1 MSDKFLFEELN
12 TLAEYGAIVDKKY
25 PFIDDN
31 LNPKLALRDY
41 QKQAFNRF
49 YFYFES
55 DKKPNSNVHLAY
67 HMATGSGK
75 TVVMAGLILYLYEHG
90 YRNFLFFVNRGQIV
104 EKTKDNFINQQSNK
118 YLFND
123 KIIID
128 NKQVELRAVDNFSY
142 SSGDDIN
149 ICFTT
154 IQELFSDF
162 HNEKE
167 NSLTLEDFKENKIA
181 LIADEAHHISAST
194 KKQIDWL
201 KPSWEN
207 TVEKIFKEHRQDNI
221 LLEFS
226 ATIELDNR
234 AVKEK
239 YLDKIIYQYDLQS
252 FVKDGF
258 SKKIDLFKSDTNK
271 KTRIG
276 QALIASIYREQVAI
290 KYGLNI
296 KPVVLFK
303 SAKIAQ
309 SIQNQVDFHKQIE
322 NLSAADLASIKDNSN
337 IEVLQNAFKFFIKQ
351 EISLNALADKIK
363 HAFDEK
369 KCLCT
374 NNDKELELN
383 QKRLNNLEDNNNAIR
398 AIFSVDKLNEGWD
411 VLNLFDIVRLYEGQ
425 SRGGSQGRKIS
436 NKTVSEAQLVGRG
449 ARYCPFIIKFDDDKY
464 RRKFDDDIKNELRI
478 LEELYFHSSNES
490 QYISEI
496 KQALIEQG
504 LMDEKGK
511 EPVKLPLKLKDK
523 PKLANKL
530 IFKNQRRE
538 KSYKHIKN
546 FADFGMVKTNFN
558 YDVHSGKGA
567 LIDVFDNQ
575 EDRQKTCKNDENFI
589 NFVGV
594 NIVKNAILSN
604 DFFSFANLKKSFPNL
619 SSINEFISSNDYMA
633 QLGIT
638 ISNKTDDLQPK
649 IKLNVA
655 LSVLNI
661 LQQEIKGN
669 ITNYQGTK
677 EFDGFNVGKIFN
689 EKTLLIPRDKQKTIL
704 DIPHDWFV
712 FEKFYGTSEEK
723 SLIELIARLIK
734 DVQSQYSDIY
744 LMRNER
750 HFALYDFEQGRRF
763 EPDFV
768 LLAKSNKSINYQFF
782 IEPKGRYLQA
792 QDKWKQD
799 FLLDIKQKAKTT
811 LEYTNQNYKIIGLEF
826 YNKEDE
832 NIFKSKLSAELSI

>member
-12 TLAEYGAIVDKKY
+12 TLAEYGAIVGKKY

-31 LNPKLALRDY
+31 LNPKLALREY

-75 TVVMAGLILYLYEHG
+75 TVVMAGLILYLYEQG

-154 IQELFSDF
+154 IQGLFSDF

-167 NSLTLEDFKENKIA
+167 NALTLEDFKENKIA

-207 TVEKIFKEHRQDNI
+207 TVETIFKSCQDNI

-226 ATIELDNR
+226 ATIELDNS

-351 EISLNALADKIK
+351 EISLNALVDKIK

-425 SRGGSQGRKIS
+425 SRGGSHVRKIS

-575 EDRQKTCKNDENFI
+575 EDMQKTYKNDENFI
-589 NFVGV
+589 NLVGV
-594 NIVKNAILSN
+594 NIVKNAILNN

-619 SSINEFISSNDYMA
+619 SSINEFISSNNYMA

-638 ISNKTDDLQPK
+638 INNKTDDLQPK
-649 IKLNVA
+649 VKLNIA

-677 EFDGFNVGKIFN
+677 EFNGFNVGKIFN

-704 DIPHDWFV
+704 DITHDWFV

-734 DVQSQYSDIY
+734 DMQSQYSDIY

-768 LLAKSNKSINYQFF
+768 LLAKSNKNINYQFF

-826 YNKEDE
+826 YNKDDE
-832 NIFKSKLSAELSI
+832 NSFKSELSAELSI

>member
-31 LNPKLALRDY
+31 LNPKLALREY

-75 TVVMAGLILYLYEHG
+75 TVVMAGLILYLYEQG

-154 IQELFSDF
+154 IQGLFSDF

-167 NSLTLEDFKENKIA
+167 NALTLEDFKENKIA
-181 LIADEAHHISAST
+181 LIADEAHHINAST

-207 TVEKIFKEHRQDNI
+207 TVETIFKSCQDNI

-226 ATIELDNR
+226 ATIELDNK
-234 AVKEK
+234 AVREK

-504 LMDEKGK
+504 LMDENGK
-511 EPVKLPLKLKDK
+511 EPIKLPLKLKDK

-530 IFKNQRRE
+530 IFKNKRRE

-589 NFVGV
+589 NLVGV

-649 IKLNVA
+649 VKLNIA

-669 ITNYQGTK
+669 TTNYQGTK
-677 EFDGFNVGKIFN
+677 EFNGFNVGKIFN

-734 DVQSQYSDIY
+734 DMQSQYSDIY

-768 LLAKSNKSINYQFF
+768 LLAKSNKNINYQFF

-826 YNKEDE
+826 YNKEYE
-832 NIFKSKLSAELSI
+832 NSFKSELSEELSI

>member
-31 LNPKLALRDY
+31 LNPKLALREY

-75 TVVMAGLILYLYEHG
+75 TVVMAGLILYLYSMG

-154 IQELFSDF
+154 IQGLFSDF

-167 NSLTLEDFKENKIA
+167 NALTLEDFKENKIA

-207 TVEKIFKEHRQDNI
+207 TVETIFKSCQDNI

-351 EISLNALADKIK
+351 GISLNALADKIK

-511 EPVKLPLKLKDK
+511 EPIKLPLKLKDK

-558 YDVHSGKGA
+558 YDIHSGKGA

-589 NFVGV
+589 NLVGV

-619 SSINEFISSNDYMA
+619 PSINEFISSNDYMA

-649 IKLNVA
+649 IKLNIA

-677 EFDGFNVGKIFN
+677 EFNGFNVGKIFN

-734 DVQSQYSDIY
+734 DMQSQYSDIY

-768 LLAKSNKSINYQFF
+768 LLAKSNKNINYQFF

-832 NIFKSKLSAELSI
+832 NSFKSELSAELSI